1 MSCMLHTFLLLFKWW
16 DHTSLV
22 RSGKKR
28 GTLPEIS
35 QSSLLRETLGKWD
48 NPFIGFLYPLDG
60 KQNIKKLLLSKVSL
74 GLSSQ
79 KIQSNAVYSIWN
91 KEVTYVDALK
101 DIEIFPAEML
111 YEEINVHVLGRY

>member
-1 MSCMLHTFLLLFKWW
+1 MLHTFLLLFKWW
-16 DHTSLV
+16 DHASLV

-48 NPFIGFLYPLDG
+48 NHFIGFLYPLDG
-60 KQNIKKLLLSKVSL
+60 KQNIKKWLLSKVSV

-79 KIQSNAVYSIWN
+79 KIQSNAMYSIWN